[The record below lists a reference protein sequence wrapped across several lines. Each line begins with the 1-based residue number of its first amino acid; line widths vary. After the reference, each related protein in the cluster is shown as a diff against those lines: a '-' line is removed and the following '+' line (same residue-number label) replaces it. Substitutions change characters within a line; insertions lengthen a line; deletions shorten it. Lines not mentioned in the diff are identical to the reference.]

1 MATIGSYAQQL
12 SLMNRLNMNYAAA
25 NKNMEHIATGNK
37 INSPADDASG
47 YSIGKSIFRR
57 NRLNYYVYLVINVN
71 SYAIVIH
78 ITD

>member
-37 INSPADDASG
+37 INSPADEENKNSV
-47 YSIGKSIFRR
+47 GK
-57 NRLNYYVYLVINVN
+57 
-71 SYAIVIH
+71 
-78 ITD
+78 